1 MLPGPSSHHA
11 STPMHAV
18 LFAAL
23 LAGTAGCTRTIG
35 TGTVRCHYM
44 SYACGDCAPQFRV
57 DSVLNGPLDELVDQD
72 IQVVLD
78 GSTAFVDTL
87 DCLICWSFTAHG
99 PVIRKGNSFVLEADT
114 VITELR
120 PACCEPDGAG
130 PAGP

>member
-1 MLPGPSSHHA
+1 
-11 STPMHAV
+11 MHAV

-87 DCLICWSFTAHG
+87 DCLICWTFIAEGTARMHG
-99 PVIRKGNSFVLEADT
+99 STGTLHAIRVERR
-114 VITELR
+114 LR
-120 PACCEPDGAG
+120 PDCCDHSAG
-130 PAGP
+130 LTGRSAP